1 MYDCGFPDLV
11 ALLQLSYRCIVT
23 GNVLMLFLTVS
34 WIGMQCMIVVFPDL
48 VALLQLSYR
57 CIVTGNVLM
66 LFLTVSWIGMQCMIV
81 VFLTWLLYFSC
92 LIDVL

>member
-23 GNVLMLFLTVS
+23 GNVLMLCLTVS
-34 WIGMQCMIVVFPDL
+34 WIGMQCV
-48 VALLQLSYR
+48 
-57 CIVTGNVLM
+57 
-66 LFLTVSWIGMQCMIV
+66 IV
-81 VFLTWLLYFSC
+81 VFLTCLPYFSC